1 VKLPLKTSSFLTK
14 KEAKNSRRPPK
25 TPKILSSPPAWIRK
39 IFHILGALRSRFTRP
54 RLTGINRKM
63 PQLGILPKL
72 IFRGN
77 FASSDF
83 LSQSL
88 ISFAQG
94 ENRGLVSSLKNQLLL
109 MPMLSEIFC

>member
-1 VKLPLKTSSFLTK
+1 
-14 KEAKNSRRPPK
+14 
-25 TPKILSSPPAWIRK
+25 
-39 IFHILGALRSRFTRP
+39 
-54 RLTGINRKM
+54 
-63 PQLGILPKL
+63 L

-109 MPMLSEIFC
+109 MPMFYPIFARLKESLKSIENLVIN